1 MIFAM
6 LDFIDHVKAW
16 ILSLNTMRA
25 LERHYQQA
33 VFVQLQGRH

>member
-6 LDFIDHVKAW
+6 LVFLDHVKAK
-16 ILSLNTMRA
+16 IFETMRA
-25 LERHYQQA
+25 LERWSQS

>member
-6 LDFIDHVKAW
+6 LVFLDHVKAK
-16 ILSLNTMRA
+16 IFETMPA
-25 LERHYQQA
+25 LERWSQS